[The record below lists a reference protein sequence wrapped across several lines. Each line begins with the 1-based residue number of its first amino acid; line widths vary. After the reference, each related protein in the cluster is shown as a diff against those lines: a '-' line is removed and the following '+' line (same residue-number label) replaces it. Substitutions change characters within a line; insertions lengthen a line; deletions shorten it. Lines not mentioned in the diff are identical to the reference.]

1 MELVKQNMFQDIMSL
16 CKRLIFATV
25 IFGGDAGDDDDCHS
39 EQKCYCLGSLE
50 EIIKI
55 EVEEVATRGLHI

>member
-1 MELVKQNMFQDIMSL
+1 MSL